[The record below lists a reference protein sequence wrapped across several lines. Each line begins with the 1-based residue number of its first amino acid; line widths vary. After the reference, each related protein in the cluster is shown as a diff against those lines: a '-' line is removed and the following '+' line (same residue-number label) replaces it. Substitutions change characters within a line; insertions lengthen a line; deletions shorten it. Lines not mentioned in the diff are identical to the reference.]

1 MKCGSLQ
8 HLPNYTHVMVFSCIA
23 AVDLSALLSEVTVST
38 VTSLM
43 GEPGLREVTKFACDH
58 TARPTNYSGVN
69 YYNKCNVK

>member
-8 HLPNYTHVMVFSCIA
+8 CLPNYTHVMVFSCTA
-23 AVDLSALLSEVTVST
+23 AADLSALLSEVTVST

-43 GEPGLREVTKFACDH
+43 GEPGFRAVTKFAYDH
-58 TARPTNYSGVN
+58 PARLTNYSGVN